1 MLTLLLS
8 LFMICQTTPNSF
20 LNYYNEIEV
29 NNNEIEVD
37 KDFMYQ
43 LVYTNDNLY
52 YIIPKT
58 DSVCN
63 FTLKNISKSLTK
75 EIKIYIPDSLFTYEC
90 KRSNISS
97 ADITNDSLFV
107 LIYKYL
113 LVYKFSNDSDSLINI
128 INLNDLFNKN
138 LLYYANSIKVKDNKI
153 YGLNEYYHTKRD
165 STFYYWYY
173 DIKEPVNSK
182 FIYLTEPKG
191 YYWTLFQPR
200 QILDI
205 SEKEL
210 IMTDLTEYSIK
221 VSNLNSG
228 KTDTLIRTIPNWK
241 AVYYPTSKF
250 KNQHPAQVINF
261 LQNDTNTISTMNNIQ
276 FIDENRIFVCYSFVN
291 KDETSSQLYNL
302 YYDIWERIDGK
313 WALTKSDIDNNQF
326 SDSNENKA
334 LSKISYRYYVSNGK
348 MITNHYSYEQEKGQF
363 LIREFKK

>member
-1 MLTLLLS
+1 MLTLILS
-8 LFMICQTTPNSF
+8 LFMLCQTTQNSF
-20 LNYYNEIEV
+20 LNYYKEINVNNKEIEV
-29 NNNEIEVD
+29 E

-63 FTLKNISKSLTK
+63 FTLKNISESLTK
-75 EIKIYIPDSLFTYEC
+75 EIKIHIPDSLFTYEC

-128 INLNDLFNKN
+128 INLNDLFHKN
-138 LLYYANSIKVKDNKI
+138 LLYYANSIKIKGNKV

-173 DIKEPVNSK
+173 DINEPGNSK
-182 FIYLTEPKG
+182 FIQLPEPKG

-200 QILDI
+200 QVLDI
-205 SEKEL
+205 SENEV
-210 IMTDLTEYSIK
+210 ITTDITEYSIK
-221 VSNLNSG
+221 VINLING
-228 KTDTLIRTIPNWK
+228 KTDTLTRRIPNWK
-241 AVYYPTSKF
+241 AVYYLTSKF
-250 KNQHPAQVINF
+250 KNQHPAQVISF

-276 FIDENRIFVCYSFVN
+276 FIDENKIFVCYSFVN
-291 KDETSSQLYNL
+291 NDETSSQLYNL
-302 YYDIWERIDGK
+302 YYDIWERVDGK
-313 WALTKSDIDNNQF
+313 WVLTKSDIDSKQF

-334 LSKISYRYYVSNGK
+334 FSKIGNRYYLYNGK
-348 MITNHYSYEQEKGQF
+348 IITTHYDYEQEKGQI